1 MTLSHGFYREFCE
14 ILQNTLLQSRS
25 TDNFCYCYTLFLF
38 QISDVREI
46 IGNISVVKKKDKD
59 SSSSSS
65 SSSDSEHEGEK
76 RKNKV
81 RKKSRKKSSKVNENV
96 PKKESIKSVKK
107 DKILVETNVCGDK
120 KLKEKNG
127 KANIETNDA
136 KKSSFCTLI

>member
-1 MTLSHGFYREFCE
+1 MINF
-14 ILQNTLLQSRS
+14 LQSS
-25 TDNFCYCYTLFLF
+25 PSDSFCYCYTLFLF

-46 IGNISVVKKKDKD
+46 IGNINVKKKDKD
-59 SSSSSS
+59 SSSSS

-81 RKKSRKKSSKVNENV
+81 RKKSRKKSSKVNQNV

-107 DKILVETNVCGDK
+107 DKILVEANACGDK
-120 KLKEKNG
+120 KVKEKND
-127 KANIETNDA
+127 KTNIATNDA